1 VGATIAVLA
10 IPAVVVARWA
20 TGGSGTATGPLG
32 AGEVR
37 SVAESF
43 ADAYTHEDD
52 AALRRILT
60 PGARRFSPSD
70 VQRGRPA
77 VVGEYHR
84 QFAADTIKK
93 YALDQLKVAGG
104 RVGRAEGR
112 YTVTRDGAQPITGR
126 IVLAVVRRDGKPAID
141 LILSEPRA

>member
-1 VGATIAVLA
+1 VGATVAVLA

-84 QFAADTIKK
+84 QFAADTVKK

-112 YTVTRDGAQPITGR
+112 YTVTRDGAAPITGR